1 MDPSSAGSLLSAG
14 GKVLGGLFGKKKTKI
29 KRKALSPEIASA
41 MKANEANL
49 KGDMAQYRDVGDAAF
64 GDINREASGLASI
77 YGKGQQTLGQY
88 GPEGRQ
94 FQRSRQAIG
103 RYGDALRASNQDA
116 LDSTTKQFNQQQAL
130 MGAGGSMSPFMAASL
145 ANQQGILNRGVA
157 RELGG
162 LEMANINRFQDIGM
176 QMPMQQMGLF
186 NAYAGSRQ
194 APMQALGRRD
204 ALTNQRLMGAIGANR
219 AGHDTH
225 ITSKHNWASKLG
237 NAMQS
242 GGDAITGLN
251 NAQMQNSLQKAYMN
265 EMGYAPM
272 NTGWSGL
279 MKGYDYQKLP
289 TSQTINFNDLPVGGS
304 PTSQYA

>member
-1 MDPSSAGSLLSAG
+1 MDPLTASAGLNLG

-29 KRKALSPEIASA
+29 KRKALSPEIAGA

-49 KGDMAQYRDVGDAAF
+49 KGDMAQYREVGDAAF

-94 FQRSRQAIG
+94 FERSRQAIG

-116 LDSTTKQFNQQQAL
+116 LDSTTRQFNQQQAL

-162 LEMANINRFQDIGM
+162 LEMANISRFQD
-176 QMPMQQMGLF
+176 LL
-186 NAYAGSRQ
+186 SH
-194 APMQALGRRD
+194 
-204 ALTNQRLMGAIGANR
+204 QRLMGSIGANR

-225 ITSKHNWASKLG
+225 ITTKDNWANKLAGGMQNIGGAIGGLHTAQMG
-237 NAMQS
+237 NA
-242 GGDAITGLN
+242 LN
-251 NAQMQNSLQKAYMN
+251 KAYMGHLGY
-265 EMGYAPM
+265 EMP
-272 NTGWSGL
+272 TQGWGGL
-279 MKGYDYQKLP
+279 VKGYQLKSK
-289 TSQTINFNDLPVGGS
+289 T
-304 PTSQYA
+304 

>member
-1 MDPSSAGSLLSAG
+1 MDPLTASAALSAG
-14 GKVLGGLFGKKKTKI
+14 GKLIGGLFGKKKTKI

-41 MKANEANL
+41 MRANEANL
-49 KGDMAQYRDVGDAAF
+49 KGDMAQYREVGDAAF
-64 GDINREASGLASI
+64 GDINQKVSGLSSI
-77 YGKGQQTLGQY
+77 YDKGQQTLGGY

-94 FQRSRQAIG
+94 FERSRRAIG

-116 LDSTTKQFNQQQAL
+116 LDSTTRNFNQQQAL

-162 LEMANINRFQDIGM
+162 LEMANISRFQDIGR

-186 NAYAGSRQ
+186 NAYSGSRQ

-204 ALTNQRLMGAIGANR
+204 LLSHQRLMGSIGANR

-225 ITSKHNWASKLG
+225 ITTKDNWANKLG
-237 NAMQS
+237 GGMQAVGGAIGGLHNAQMGQ
-242 GGDAITGLN
+242 ALN
-251 NAQMQNSLQKAYMN
+251 NAYMDSF
-265 EMGYAPM
+265 GYDAP
-272 NTGWSGL
+272 TQGWGGL
-279 MKGYDYQKLP
+279 MKGYQ
-289 TSQTINFNDLPVGGS
+289 FNNRNK
-304 PTSQYA
+304 

>member
-1 MDPSSAGSLLSAG
+1 MDPVTASAALSAG
-14 GKVLGGLFGKKKTKI
+14 GKLIGGLFGKKKTKI

-94 FQRSRQAIG
+94 FQRSRRAIG

-116 LDSTTKQFNQQQAL
+116 LDSTTRQFNQQQAL

-145 ANQQGILNRGVA
+145 ANQQGMLNRGVA

-194 APMQALGRRD
+194 APMQVLGRRD

-219 AGHDTH
+219 AGHDTFIKTKDNLANKIGGAMQTAGGAIGGLH
-225 ITSKHNWASKLG
+225 TAQMG
-237 NAMQS
+237 NA
-242 GGDAITGLN
+242 LN
-251 NAQMQNSLQKAYMN
+251 NAYMDRI
-265 EMGYAPM
+265 GYAPV
-272 NTGWSGL
+272 NTGWRGL
-279 MKGYDYQKLP
+279 IKGYQFKNVNPP
-289 TSQTINFNDLPVGGS
+289 TNRPVGGS
-304 PTSQYA
+304 STISYNSIV